1 MMLCLIVLVSQLKK
15 KMKMKS
21 LMSYVSFCSHLHCH
35 LSILPSSILS
45 QSSGTSS
52 FLGTTRGQA
61 GGAEQFVQVEV
72 GLTKIAN
79 AIAKESK
86 ILHVSVVSAQGANK
100 DMWVPST
107 LIHPLLYIRTLG
119 EKQQS
124 VIDSKFPSTTIF
136 QPGMLNRL
144 VGDRAMENI
153 FVNLLPSLRVDL
165 LAEAMV
171 LDAEVK
177 LQLLFSKKKEC
188 QESESQNE
196 MEPIVTFYEGNG
208 AITNLVTNRSAA

>member
-1 MMLCLIVLVSQLKK
+1 MN
-15 KMKMKS
+15 
-21 LMSYVSFCSHLHCH
+21 
-35 LSILPSSILS
+35 
-45 QSSGTSS
+45 
-52 FLGTTRGQA
+52 
-61 GGAEQFVQVEV
+61 E
-72 GLTKIAN
+72 
-79 AIAKESK
+79 IAKESK

-171 LDAEVK
+171 LDAEDK
-177 LQLLFSKKKEC
+177 LKLISKKKEC
-188 QESESQNE
+188 QDSESQNE
-196 MEPIVTFYEGNG
+196 MDPIVTFYEGNG
-208 AITNLVTNRSAA
+208 AITNLVTNRSPA